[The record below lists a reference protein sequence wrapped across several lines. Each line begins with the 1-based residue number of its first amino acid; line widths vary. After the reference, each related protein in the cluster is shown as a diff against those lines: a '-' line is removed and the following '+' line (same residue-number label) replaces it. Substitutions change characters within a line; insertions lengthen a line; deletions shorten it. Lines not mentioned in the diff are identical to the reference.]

1 MSIGV
6 AVFGLVVVI
15 VASVVVVVL
24 VIVGVIV
31 IVIVIVIV
39 SASHVIARSLLLIS
53 VVDGVAI
60 MAEDMAIGIQ
70 STLFSTQR
78 LHLYNNT
85 VDAF

>member
-15 VASVVVVVL
+15 VAAVVVVVL

-31 IVIVIVIV
+31 IVIV
-39 SASHVIARSLLLIS
+39 SASHVIARFLLLIS
-53 VVDGVAI
+53 VVEGVAI
-60 MAEDMAIGIQ
+60 MAADMAIGIQ
-70 STLFSTQR
+70 SALFSTQR

>member
-6 AVFGLVVVI
+6 AVFGLVVVV
-15 VASVVVVVL
+15 VAAVVVVVL

-31 IVIVIVIV
+31 IV
-39 SASHVIARSLLLIS
+39 SASHVIARFLLLIS
-53 VVDGVAI
+53 VVEGVSI
-60 MAEDMAIGIQ
+60 MAADMAIGIQ
-70 STLFSTQR
+70 SALFSTQR